1 MPNSNTQMIQ
11 KGKISSI
18 EGEPDRNGDKT
29 TARVLPSTA
38 DSLVT
43 RPLTIPWYLRGDMGN
58 LSPGVEVAY
67 AMFEDG
73 TGLILSRM
81 DGEWPGIVPGD
92 ITIKKGALTVQDKG
106 VSVPSA
112 DVTASGISLNSHTP
126 PHRTERQPARTKKGG
141 RASCP
146 SWHRGTERHGASPP
160 SGSPP

>member
-1 MPNSNTQMIQ
+1 
-11 KGKISSI
+11 
-18 EGEPDRNGDKT
+18 
-29 TARVLPSTA
+29 
-38 DSLVT
+38 
-43 RPLTIPWYLRGDMGN
+43 MGN

-112 DVTASGISLNSHTP
+112 DVTASGVSLNSHTHTGVHGETSG
-126 PHRTERQPARTKKGG
+126 PH
-141 RASCP
+141 
-146 SWHRGTERHGASPP
+146 
-160 SGSPP
+160 

>member
-18 EGEPDRNGDKT
+18 EGE
-29 TARVLPSTA
+29 
-38 DSLVT
+38 
-43 RPLTIPWYLRGDMGN
+43 PLTIPWYLRGDMGN

-112 DVTASGISLNSHTP
+112 DVTASGISLNSHTHTA
-126 PHRTERQPARTKKGG
+126 PHGETTGP
-141 RASCP
+141 
-146 SWHRGTERHGASPP
+146 H
-160 SGSPP
+160 

>member
-43 RPLTIPWYLRGDMGN
+43 RPLTIPWY

-112 DVTASGISLNSHTP
+112 DVTASGISLNSHTHTGVHGETSG
-126 PHRTERQPARTKKGG
+126 PH
-141 RASCP
+141 
-146 SWHRGTERHGASPP
+146 
-160 SGSPP
+160 

>member
-18 EGEPDRNGDKT
+18 EGGPDRNGDKT

-43 RPLTIPWYLRGDMGN
+43 RPLVIPWYLRGEMGN

-73 TGLILSRM
+73 SGLILSRM

-92 ITIKKGALTVQDKG
+92 ITIKKGALTVQDDG
-106 VSVPSA
+106 ISVPSA
-112 DVTASGISLNSHTP
+112 DVTVGGDVTASGISLNSHTHTGVHGETSG
-126 PHRTERQPARTKKGG
+126 PH
-141 RASCP
+141 
-146 SWHRGTERHGASPP
+146 
-160 SGSPP
+160 